1 MRGVPVSATR
11 FIGWWG
17 PQKTMKKIASL
28 HSCVH
33 GGQINSPL
41 KSKIDK
47 KKCWCAVIPRTTRP
61 LQENR
66 FSAPR
71 AWQVSC
77 GITSPG
83 RS

>member
-47 KKCWCAVIPRTTRP
+47 KNAGVPSSLGPRVLCKKTGFLHP
-61 LQENR
+61 EHGK
-66 FSAPR
+66 FPAE
-71 AWQVSC
+71 
-77 GITSPG
+77 
-83 RS
+83 